1 MRIKEV
7 QYQRLFTLGN
17 YNNERIGFVAEVN
30 ENEDANKVLGELF
43 FKVLD
48 VEDCLETYRFLL
60 RRLDSI
66 EEQIVSTE
74 RDIART
80 QSRITELKITI
91 DELVEKIKQGDYD
104 ARLRHACE
112 TESLKELRKR
122 LEDYT
127 NLLKEQKKQR
137 KELEEKL
144 RELRNR
150 IQNGNFS
157 LEGLEIQRP
166 KQDFDFY

>member
-60 RRLDSI
+60 RRI
-66 EEQIVSTE
+66 ININEQIEHTE

-80 QSRITELKITI
+80 QSRIAELKVTI
-91 DELVEKIKQGDYD
+91 DELVEKIKKGDYD

-112 TESLKELRKR
+112 PESLKTLNER
-122 LEDYT
+122 LEDYK
-127 NLLKEQKKQR
+127 NLLEKQNRER
-137 KELEEKL
+137 KELQQKL
-144 RELRNR
+144 NELAER
-150 IQNGNFS
+150 IKNGNFS